1 MKRMLKVLVAVAAL
15 ASAAEGQAAEPVRLR
30 LGLGTPTIQALILN
44 IAIGEHLGYYREE
57 GISLTVHPM
66 GNNAATLQALASGT
80 NQVSTVVPSFLLPLA
95 ARGQA
100 PPIRAFYNYTPKFKY
115 DIVVNPDSPLRTLA
129 DLKGKAIG
137 VPAFGHTAYPIIK
150 ALVKAQG
157 WDLDKEI
164 RLVAVGLGPTAGSA
178 LRERRVDAYFAGD
191 TDFAQMET
199 QGFALRHLGVKPPA
213 HLDGT
218 GGFYVGAMADWI
230 RQNPRLAVGVGRA
243 VAKGTLFA
251 QTNLE
256 GASWVFMKM
265 YPESV
270 PKGVSREEGVK
281 MVATILRARSV
292 NWLRDGQKHWG
303 VMLRG
308 DWENEVKFLDLE
320 AKIPDATQYY
330 TNEFIEE
337 INKFDAQKVVDQA
350 KAFKMAD

>member
-1 MKRMLKVLVAVAAL
+1 MQRPVKALVVVAAL
-15 ASAAEGQAAEPVRLR
+15 AWGAEGRAAEPVRLR

-57 GISLTVHPM
+57 GISLTVHAM

-95 ARGQA
+95 AKGQA
-100 PPIRAFYNYTPKFKY
+100 PPIKAFYNYTPKFKY
-115 DIVVNPDSPLRTLA
+115 DIVVNPDSPLGTFT

-150 ALVKAQG
+150 ALVRDQG
-157 WDLDKEI
+157 WDLDKDV

-178 LRERRVDAYFAGD
+178 LREKRVDAYFAGD
-191 TDFAQMET
+191 TDFALMEV
-199 QGFALRHLGVKPPA
+199 QGFSLRYLGVRPPA
-213 HLDGT
+213 HLEGT
-218 GGFYVGAMADWI
+218 GGFYIGAMGDWI

-251 QTNLE
+251 KTNLE
-256 GASWVFMKM
+256 AGSWVFMKL

-281 MVATILRARSV
+281 QIATILRARSV
-292 NWLRDGQKHWG
+292 NWLREGQREWG
-303 VMLRG
+303 LMLKA

-320 AKIPDATQYY
+320 GKVPEVTRYY

-337 INKFDAQKVVDQA
+337 INKFDARKVVDQA
-350 KAFKMAD
+350 KAFKMTD